1 MARQDRPTDKLPE
14 DRSFPDPASHNRALE
29 DGAFGNRA
37 FEGRAFEGRAVDTA
51 QETVVVRSEEQLRIE
66 TVTRP
71 SGTARLRTYEVVEDV
86 QVTVP
91 VRRRFARLEWEP
103 AEGSTQPPPP
113 GTGEDILVAEEEV
126 YVETRMV
133 PRERVRLVV
142 DRVTEDVVVTDTLRR
157 ERVDVEVDDLQERG

>member
-1 MARQDRPTDKLPE
+1 MARHDRPTDKLRE
-14 DRSFPDPASHNRALE
+14 DGSFPERTIE
-29 DGAFGNRA
+29 DRA
-37 FEGRAFEGRAVDTA
+37 FEGRVVDTA
-51 QETVVVRSEEQLRIE
+51 EEAVVVRSEEQLRVE

-86 QVTVP
+86 QLTVP
-91 VRRRFARLEWEP
+91 VRRRYARLEWEP

-126 YVETRMV
+126 HVETRMV

-142 DRVTEDVVVTDTLRR
+142 DQVTEDVVVTETLRR
-157 ERVDVEVDDLQERG
+157 ERIEVEVDDLRERG